1 MQGAECG
8 GCGCERC
15 DVPEGDAALVAEAF
29 EGASD
34 DCDDC
39 DDCGLAMDPAAW
51 EAAERAQGVYES
63 ERLRAER
70 HGASVEYR
78 DAEVSYETDGLGRF
92 VAILGALAFDD
103 EGRPSRLT
111 EEAFAAREGL
121 SVEALRSDFAEYL
134 RDRDSDLGD
143 EYADRQLALT
153 EAR

>member
-121 SVEALRSDFAEYL
+121 SVEALRADFAEYL

>member
-15 DVPEGDAALVAEAF
+15 DVSEGDAALVAEAF
-29 EGASD
+29 EDASD
-34 DCDDC
+34 GC

-51 EAAERAQGVYES
+51 EAAERAQGVYQS
-63 ERLRAER
+63 ERLRSER

-78 DAEVSYETDGLGRF
+78 EAEVSYETNGLGRF
-92 VAILGALAFDD
+92 VAILGALALDD
-103 EGRPSRLT
+103 EGRPSRLG

-121 SVEALRSDFAEYL
+121 SVEALRADFAEYL

-143 EYADRQLALT
+143 EYADRQLARA